1 MNIIIKTNFKVGSN
15 LINLVPTENGY
26 QVTNRKGVS
35 FGYLNKTFGWCFI
48 AETISGYNFAQKV
61 NEVYPFDNAYLAF
74 LEDNV

>member
-1 MNIIIKTNFKVGSN
+1 MNSIIKTNFKVGSN

-48 AETISGYNFAQKV
+48 AEPMVGYDFAQKV
-61 NEVYPFDNAYLAF
+61 NEVYSFDNAYLAF
-74 LEDNV
+74 LENNV